1 MDCTFLT
8 SPVRFAADSIRKQGF
23 RLMCGDSELRLC
35 VDLRHL
41 SNGFYR
47 TLGYNLTEFP
57 RCRISRSEYAVG
69 VLGPPATSG
78 YNPYVI
84 AIVSRWNHD
93 VLLGRNRLLRKLGVL
108 PASLIYQWRKSFK
121 GALLGMIIGT
131 VSLTIIGSAF
141 NYFVLIP
148 FYAKALFPMDAIIAM
163 SSKVNPNI
171 DGLLTLVLFATVPFN
186 LVKGVVCSVAALLVY
201 KRVSPILHK
210 DFKNN

>member
-1 MDCTFLT
+1 MT

-108 PASLIYQWRKSFK
+108 PASLICNRTSYNLPRAAIYTFLHFQVYRIKQKKTDEPSSCFIS
-121 GALLGMIIGT
+121 GLRGSEPLVRVRAVLSA
-131 VSLTIIGSAF
+131 VHLTARGE
-141 NYFVLIP
+141 NHL
-148 FYAKALFPMDAIIAM
+148 
-163 SSKVNPNI
+163 
-171 DGLLTLVLFATVPFN
+171 
-186 LVKGVVCSVAALLVY
+186 
-201 KRVSPILHK
+201 
-210 DFKNN
+210 